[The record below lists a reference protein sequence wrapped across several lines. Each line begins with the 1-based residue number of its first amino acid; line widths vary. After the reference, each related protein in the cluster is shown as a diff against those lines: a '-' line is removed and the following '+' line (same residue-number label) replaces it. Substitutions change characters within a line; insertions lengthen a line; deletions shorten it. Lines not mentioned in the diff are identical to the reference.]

1 MDELDL
7 TVDIGAAFAAA
18 QAKVV
23 AWIEGLVGALPNF
36 IAALLV
42 LLAFWLIARVVRRV
56 THRIMARVSDH
67 PAFTDLVTNLVFLAI
82 LAVGTFLAL
91 GVLRLDKTVTSLLA
105 GAGILGLALGF
116 AFQSTAENF
125 VAGAI
130 MAFRRPFRIGD
141 IIEVAD
147 HTGVVEHLAMRA
159 TVLRTFDGRQVLI
172 PNGKVF
178 NNPIVNHT
186 DRLLRR
192 IDIEIGVTY
201 DADLPR
207 VQHVTTEAIS
217 AVEARQDDMPAETF
231 FTGFGD
237 SSINLVARFWIP
249 FHRQTDYFAARSD
262 AIVRIKAAYDANDI
276 TIPFPIRT
284 LDFGPVGGITLEE
297 VWDRRSPR

>member
-7 TVDIGAAFAAA
+7 RIDIGAAFIQA
-18 QAKVV
+18 QARVV
-23 AWIEGLVGALPNF
+23 GWIEGLVGALPNF
-36 IAALLV
+36 FAALLV
-42 LLAFWLIARVVRRV
+42 LIMFWIVARIARRIVDRV
-56 THRIMARVSDH
+56 MRRVSDH
-67 PAFTDLVTNLVFLAI
+67 PAVADLITTIVYLAI
-82 LAVGTFLAL
+82 LATGTFLAL
-91 GVLRLDKTVTSLLA
+91 GVLQLDKTVTSLLA
-105 GAGILGLALGF
+105 GAGILGLAVGF

-141 IIEVAD
+141 IIETAD
-147 HTGVVEHLAMRA
+147 HTGTVEQLAMRA

-192 IDIEIGVTY
+192 VDIDIGVTY
-201 DADLPR
+201 DADLAR
-207 VQHVTTEAIS
+207 VQRVTADALTEVAG
-217 AVEARQDDMPAETF
+217 RQADLPAEAF

-237 SSINLVARFWIP
+237 SSIKLVARFWIS
-249 FHRQTDYFAARSD
+249 FRRQTDYFAARSE
-262 AIVRIKAAYDANDI
+262 AIMRIKAAYDANSI

-284 LDFGPVGGITLEE
+284 LDFGPVGGVTLEE
-297 VWDRRSPR
+297 VWERRA